1 MTRSLDDPESLGVTQ
16 SQSCLSSVDKFLH
29 TCPDLC
35 NDLQTKRQNHDNVE
49 TLSISE
55 RALLLIGKESTK
67 EFSHDVDINCM
78 I

>member
-1 MTRSLDDPESLGVTQ
+1 MTRSLGDPESLGVTQ
-16 SQSCLSSVDKFLH
+16 SQSSSVDKFPH
-29 TCPDLC
+29 TCPDLS

-49 TLSISE
+49 IVSISE

-67 EFSHDVDINCM
+67 EFFHDVDINCM